1 MVKVDIETGRIEWRT
16 KMLPDNGGKGH
27 LYSGAALWGS
37 SPAVD
42 VKRNLVF
49 IATGNLYSVPPDVQ
63 ACQIREA
70 NKTVP
75 DVPDPCIRAGDYS
88 ESILALDLD
97 TGKIVWAHHLG
108 GVDVWNIACAFGPS
122 QPNCPPAAGPDYD
135 FGEAPMLLTVRSNKS
150 RGSRTSDDEES
161 WRDIVVAGQKSGFVW
176 ALDRDDGQIVWDAV
190 RALLIIPSS
199 THHMQFLLSSGT
211 LLAKIGFVFLPHKLF
226 HVIHGMMCDSQSIP
240 STGVVIS
247 CPN

>member
-1 MVKVDIETGRIEWRT
+1 
-16 KMLPDNGGKGH
+16 MLPDNGGKAN

-75 DVPDPCIRAGDYS
+75 DVPDPCIRAGDNS

-108 GVDVWNIACAFGPS
+108 GVDVWNAACVSGPS

-135 FGEAPMLLTVRSNKS
+135 FGEAPMLLTVHGNKS
-150 RGSRTSDDEES
+150 RESRTGDDEE
-161 WRDIVVAGQKSGFVW
+161 WQDIVVAGQKSGFVW
-176 ALDRDDGQIVWDAV
+176 ALDRDDGHIVWDAV
-190 RALLIIPSS
+190 RALLTPASRY
-199 THHMQFLLSSGT
+199 HMQFLLT
-211 LLAKIGFVFLPHKLF
+211 LLAKFEFVFLPHQLYHVF
-226 HVIHGMMCDSQSIP
+226 HPMMCDLQSIP

-247 CPN
+247 CRN

>member
-1 MVKVDIETGRIEWRT
+1 MVKVDIKTGRIKWRT
-16 KMLPDNGGKGH
+16 KMLPDNGGKGN

-63 ACQIREA
+63 ACQLREA

-75 DVPDPCIRAGDYS
+75 DIPDPCIRAGDYS

-108 GVDVWNIACAFGPS
+108 GVDVWNIACLSGLS
-122 QPNCPPAAGPDYD
+122 QPNCPPASGPDYD
-135 FGEAPMLLTVRSNKS
+135 FGEAPMLITVRGNKS
-150 RGSRTSDDEES
+150 RESRTGDDKE
-161 WRDIVVAGQKSGFVW
+161 WQDIVVAGQKSGFVW
-176 ALDRDDGQIVWDAV
+176 ALDRDDGHIVWDAV
-190 RALLIIPSS
+190 RAFAIPSS
-199 THHMQFLLSSGT
+199 RYHMQFLLT
-211 LLAKIGFVFLPHKLF
+211 LLARIEFVFLPHQLAT
-226 HVIHGMMCDSQSIP
+226 
-240 STGVVIS
+240 STFS
-247 CPN
+247 